1 MEELKPI
8 IGTVQSYTTEEGKT
22 VRLRCLKYSWCTDC
36 FFADKVC
43 HSINC
48 IDKGND
54 TMYVEEK
61 TYIKND
67 IETLER
73 IAKEYKGRTIENIIE
88 NLKQRQREAEK

>member
-22 VRLRCLKYSWCTDC
+22 VRLRCVKYKGCSKC
-36 FFADKVC
+36 FFCDKHCSNV
-43 HSINC
+43 NC
-48 IDKGND
+48 TEDKNHA
-54 TMYVEEK
+54 MYVE
-61 TYIKND
+61 IKDIEND

-73 IAKEYKGRTIENIIE
+73 IAKDYKGKTIENIIE